1 MALAGGESLFG
12 LRAFRDYVARGGL
25 EIVQPDLALCGGFSE
40 GLRIAALCE
49 AFDIP
54 LIPHVWGT
62 AINFCAA
69 LQFAT
74 VLPQARGP
82 GLTYP
87 LFEFD
92 YSANPLRDAFG
103 AFRLSSTGTVAP
115 PAGPGLG
122 IEVDPAMFQ
131 PFVTGRWAVDA

>member
-40 GLRIAALCE
+40 GLRIAALCA
-49 AFDIP
+49 AFDVP
-54 LIPHVWGT
+54 LVPHVWGT
-62 AINFCAA
+62 GINFCAA
-69 LQFAT
+69 MQFT
-74 VLPQARGP
+74 TILPQSP
-82 GLTYP
+82 GAGLAYP

-92 YSANPLRDAFG
+92 TSANPLRDAFG
-103 AFRLSSTGTVAP
+103 SFGIAPDGTVTP

-122 IEVDPAMFQ
+122 IEITLQRFHQ
-131 PFVTGRWAVDA
+131 FVTGHWTVAV